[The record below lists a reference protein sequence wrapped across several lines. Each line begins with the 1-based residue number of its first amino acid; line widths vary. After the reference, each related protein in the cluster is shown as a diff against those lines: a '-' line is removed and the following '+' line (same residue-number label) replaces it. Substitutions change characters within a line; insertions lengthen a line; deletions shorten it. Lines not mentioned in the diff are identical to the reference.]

1 MSRGRSRPS
10 RPFCGGCV
18 KRKGAWQLA
27 ALLIVVAAVSFVLG
41 YVVMI
46 RFIL

>member
-1 MSRGRSRPS
+1 MRRS
-10 RPFCGGCV
+10 CGGCV
-18 KRKGAWQLA
+18 KHKGMWQLL
-27 ALLIVVAAVSFVLG
+27 ALLIVVAVTSFVLG

>member
-1 MSRGRSRPS
+1 
-10 RPFCGGCV
+10 
-18 KRKGAWQLA
+18 LA
-27 ALLIVVAAVSFVLG
+27 ALLIIVAVVSFVLG

>member
-1 MSRGRSRPS
+1 
-10 RPFCGGCV
+10 V
-18 KRKGAWQLA
+18 KRKGVWQLL
-27 ALLIVVAAVSFVLG
+27 ALLIVVAAASFVLG

>member
-1 MSRGRSRPS
+1 
-10 RPFCGGCV
+10 
-18 KRKGAWQLA
+18 LL
-27 ALLIVVAAVSFVLG
+27 ALLIVVAVTSFVLG

>member
-1 MSRGRSRPS
+1 
-10 RPFCGGCV
+10 V
-18 KRKGAWQLA
+18 KRKGVWQLL
-27 ALLIVVAAVSFVLG
+27 ALLVVVAAATFVLG

>member
-1 MSRGRSRPS
+1 MRLS
-10 RPFCGGCV
+10 CGGCV
-18 KRKGAWQLA
+18 KHKGMWHLL
-27 ALLIVVAAVSFVLG
+27 ALLIVVAVTSFVLG

>member
-1 MSRGRSRPS
+1 
-10 RPFCGGCV
+10 V
-18 KRKGAWQLA
+18 KSKGVWQLL
-27 ALLIVVAAVSFVLG
+27 ALLIVVAVASFVLG